1 MGRTGPTA
9 DQPRERV
16 YSHDIKH
23 LVSNCPVYIA
33 WEKCCKKPAGSTNM
47 LLTVLSLFFI
57 ALAAAQNG
65 QDQFAIPRPFRR
77 CFANEEWD
85 NCASL
90 CQPTCRFPN
99 PGVCSQQCIG
109 DCRCRK
115 GFLRN
120 DNGACVAN
128 CSDESSKPV
137 CPKNSEFTDCGSACE
152 PSCRDPRPKTCSLQC
167 VVGCQCKPGFF
178 RNDRNECVAECDNAS
193 GNVCSENEE
202 FRQCG
207 TACEPSCENPN
218 PQVCTLQ
225 CILNVCQCKPGFFR
239 DSNGKC
245 VATCRGSCGK
255 NEERKKCGTAC
266 EPTCANPNPRCTKQC
281 INNVC
286 QCKTGFV
293 RDDSN
298 NCIPLRSCLT
308 DTTTATPASC
318 AEVKC
323 RPGTICAMVEQP
335 YPHEPVIEMIDHGI
349 FWISLFASY
358 D

>member
-47 LLTVLSLFFI
+47 LLTVL
-57 ALAAAQNG
+57 
-65 QDQFAIPRPFRR
+65 
-77 CFANEEWD
+77 
-85 NCASL
+85 
-90 CQPTCRFPN
+90 
-99 PGVCSQQCIG
+99 GVCSQQCIG

-308 DTTTATPASC
+308 ASC

-335 YPHEPVIEMIDHGI
+335 CKQQNCPAPVPQCVQPVRPSRTGH
-349 FWISLFASY
+349 
-358 D
+358 